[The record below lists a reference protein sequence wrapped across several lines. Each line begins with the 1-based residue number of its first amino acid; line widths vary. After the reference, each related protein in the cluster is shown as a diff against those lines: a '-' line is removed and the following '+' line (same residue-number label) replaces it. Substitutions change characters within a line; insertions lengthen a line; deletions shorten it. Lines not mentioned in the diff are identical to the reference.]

1 LANLK
6 LLLLGR
12 VDIIRSY
19 QNKKNEQM
27 KKIGLIF
34 TLALVLTGFSV
45 RSQNPTYNQLVSI
58 INTKMPGL
66 NVSNKLIAFQVW
78 STADVK
84 SREANKEFDKM
95 YTTYENVKFKDAHK
109 GTIVVSCNI
118 DDVTTGNI
126 TAAKDGIHKVIS
138 INKSEF
144 NFLNNLTSGSNLMYD
159 NTTNKVYENIPVEK
173 IWNSYTQ
180 LIIR

>member
-1 LANLK
+1 
-6 LLLLGR
+6 
-12 VDIIRSY
+12 
-19 QNKKNEQM
+19 M
-27 KKIGLIF
+27 
-34 TLALVLTGFSV
+34 LVLTGFSGKA
-45 RSQNPTYNQLVSI
+45 QNPTYNQLVSI
-58 INTKMPGL
+58 INSKQPGL
-66 NVSNKLIAFQVW
+66 IVANKLIAFQVW

-84 SREANKEFDKM
+84 SRDANKEFDRM
-95 YTTYENVKFKDAHK
+95 YTIYENVKFKDAHK
-109 GTIVVSCNI
+109 GTIVISCNI

-126 TAAKDGIHKVIS
+126 TATKDGIQKVIL

-159 NTTNKVYENIPVEK
+159 NTTSKVYENIPADK

>member
-1 LANLK
+1 
-6 LLLLGR
+6 
-12 VDIIRSY
+12 
-19 QNKKNEQM
+19 M
-27 KKIGLIF
+27 KKIGLFFI
-34 TLALVLTGFSV
+34 LSLVFASFSFKA
-45 RSQNPTYNQLVSI
+45 QNPSYNQLVSI

-66 NVSNKLIAFQVW
+66 NVDNKLIAFQVW

-84 SREANKEFDKM
+84 SRDANKEFDRM
-95 YTTYENVKFKDAHK
+95 YTIYENVKFKDAHK

-118 DDVTTGNI
+118 DDETTGNI
-126 TAAKDGIHKVIS
+126 TATKDGIKKVIS

-159 NTTNKVYENIPVEK
+159 NTTNKVYENLPAEK